1 MADTVL
7 KIEDLSIWYKTYRGM
22 SKVVDHI
29 NMEVKRREKVGL
41 VGESG
46 CGKTTTMKTILR
58 VIDEDII
65 HIPNGKILFNG
76 QEVLKM
82 SRQGGQKFSGYPAPL
97 YGAPQY
103 GACGQLAG
111 DSHKFGKVPIEQGSG
126 PAGI

>member
-46 CGKTTTMKTILR
+46 CGKTTTM
-58 VIDEDII
+58 
-65 HIPNGKILFNG
+65 
-76 QEVLKM
+76 
-82 SRQGGQKFSGYPAPL
+82 
-97 YGAPQY
+97 
-103 GACGQLAG
+103 
-111 DSHKFGKVPIEQGSG
+111 
-126 PAGI
+126 